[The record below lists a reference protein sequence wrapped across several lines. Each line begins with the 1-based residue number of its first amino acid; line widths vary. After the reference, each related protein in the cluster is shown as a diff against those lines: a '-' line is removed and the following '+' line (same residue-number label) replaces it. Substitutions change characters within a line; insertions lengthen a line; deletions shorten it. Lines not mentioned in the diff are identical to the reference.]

1 MEHFVIITKDEH
13 TSICILQ
20 PTVSV
25 AVTNRKDGII
35 DIEISDDSSMGAVV
49 FCHLGSANFQGRY
62 IEDYDKETQDKILDC
77 IENIIARD
85 IASFA
90 ELGYTYVGID
100 RSKGENPDECFFLE
114 EHKAKWQKDYLCT
127 LEYFQSSYKKK

>member
-1 MEHFVIITKDEH
+1 MEHFVIITKEEH
-13 TSICILQ
+13 TGICILQ

-25 AVTNRKDGII
+25 AVTNRKVGII

-49 FCHLGSANFQGRY
+49 SCHLGSGNFQGRY

-90 ELGYTYVGID
+90 ERGYTYVGID
-100 RSKGENPDECFFLE
+100 RSRGEDPDECFFLE
-114 EHKAKWQKDYLCT
+114 EHKTKWQKDYLCT
-127 LEYFQSSYKKK
+127 LEYFQSEHNKK